1 MRSILLAS
9 FSLALAACGTDA
21 PPPEPPP
28 SDAIRAAGF
37 LSTSTAPDA
46 LGCDDA
52 ELVCDPEVEPA
63 PPQPDPVAEPVQDV
77 PPSLGASASCD
88 PNYAGCVPIDDVDV
102 DCAGGSG
109 NGPSYAAGPVR
120 VVGRDVY
127 GLDRDGDRVG
137 CDR

>member
-1 MRSILLAS
+1 MRSLLVAALV
-9 FSLALAACGTDA
+9 LALSACGTDA
-21 PPPEPPP
+21 PPPEPLP
-28 SDAIRAAGF
+28 SDAVPAARF

-46 LGCDDA
+46 LGCDDV

-63 PPQPDPVAEPVQDV
+63 PPQPDPVAEPVNDV
-77 PPSLGASASCD
+77 PPPPSASASCD
-88 PNYAGCVPIDDVDV
+88 PNYAGCVPIDSDV

-127 GLDRDGDRVG
+127 DLDRDGDGVG